1 MIDVHSHIL
10 PGIDDGAR
18 TFEHSVEIVRILA
31 NQGVTEIIATPHFV
45 NDSIYMSKKT
55 DNVKLLKEL
64 QKRLDEESVDV
75 KLYLG
80 NEIYIE
86 RNIKELLK
94 KRQITTMADGA
105 YLLVELPLNDE
116 FPNYVDIFGELIG
129 SGYKV
134 LLAHPER
141 YAFIQEDFEKLREL
155 CEIGVLLQC
164 NLGSILGKYDKH
176 AKKTLIRLAKEKMVF
191 TFGSDIHSTRHPE
204 EVTMGIKKLHKYY
217 NDEELEKLL
226 VKNPRMMIES
236 EAPKMP
242 SAKKT
247 NNTAKKKTTTKGKG
261 KAKSKT
267 TKKS

>member
-1 MIDVHSHIL
+1 MIDVHAHIL

-45 NDSIYMSKKT
+45 NDSIYMSKKS
-55 DNVKLLKEL
+55 DNAKLLKEL
-64 QKRLDEESVDV
+64 QERLKEESIDI

-94 KRQITTMADGA
+94 KRQITTLADGA

-116 FPNYVDIFGELIG
+116 FPNYIDIFGELMN

-141 YAFIQEDFEKLREL
+141 YAFVQEDFGKVREL
-155 CEIGVLLQC
+155 YDMGVLLQC

-176 AKKTLIRLAKEKMVF
+176 AKKTLIKLAKEKMVF

-204 EVTMGIKKLHKYY
+204 EVMQGIKKLHKYY
-217 NDEELEKLL
+217 SDEELEELL
-226 VKNPRMMIES
+226 VKNPRAMIES
-236 EAPKMP
+236 KASVTK
-242 SAKKT
+242 SGSKRTKKT
-247 NNTAKKKTTTKGKG
+247 AKN
-261 KAKSKT
+261 KT